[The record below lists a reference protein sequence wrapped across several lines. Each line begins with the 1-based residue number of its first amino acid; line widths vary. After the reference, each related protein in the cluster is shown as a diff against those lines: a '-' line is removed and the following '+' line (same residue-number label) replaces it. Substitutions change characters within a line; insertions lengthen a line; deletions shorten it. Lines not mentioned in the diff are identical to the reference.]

1 MALDPTDTRNGRIL
15 TFVPYS
21 SYELEFLKAHPEA
34 MGYEF
39 ADLCVGEEFQYIDQD
54 KVCAHCEGLAAC
66 PYHGYRI
73 EFQVNQDMRFVGKR
87 YQMCQ
92 PKAVENRDRVFEIL
106 SARAKTPKKY
116 RHSTLTDF
124 DPRGNAVA
132 LTVMRTFL
140 DGKSVTL
147 YGGRGCGKTMLTTI
161 FVNKMLR
168 DGRKVQFETVP
179 TMLESLR
186 RGMDDG
192 TLKQLRDELIATETL
207 VLDDLGAEALTPWTM
222 EQLFII
228 INARYND
235 ERQLL
240 VTSNLAPAEM
250 RKRWAAVPGDV
261 GERIYSRLSEMT
273 TFAEVAGDDRRLTP
287 NGTR

>member
-1 MALDPTDTRNGRIL
+1 MALDPEDSRNGRIP
-15 TFVPYS
+15 TFVPYLR
-21 SYELEFLKAHPEA
+21 YELEFLKAHPEA
-34 MGYEF
+34 MGYRF
-39 ADLCVGEEFQYIDQD
+39 ADLYVGEERQYIEQDQ
-54 KVCAHCEGLAAC
+54 VCAHCEGLAAC
-66 PYHGYRI
+66 PFRGYRI
-73 EFQVNQDMRFVGKR
+73 EYHIDHDIKFVGKH

-124 DPRGNAVA
+124 DPKGNAIA
-132 LTVMRTFL
+132 LTAMRTFL

-179 TMLESLR
+179 TMLEALR

-192 TLKQLRDELIATETL
+192 TLKQLRDELINAETL
-207 VLDDLGAEALTPWTM
+207 VLDDLGAEAQTPWTM

-228 INARYND
+228 VNSRYND

-240 VTSNLAPAEM
+240 VTSNLAPSEM
-250 RKRWAAVPGDV
+250 RRRWATVPGDV

-273 TFAEVAGDDRRLTP
+273 TFVEVNGSDRRLSM
-287 NGTR
+287 